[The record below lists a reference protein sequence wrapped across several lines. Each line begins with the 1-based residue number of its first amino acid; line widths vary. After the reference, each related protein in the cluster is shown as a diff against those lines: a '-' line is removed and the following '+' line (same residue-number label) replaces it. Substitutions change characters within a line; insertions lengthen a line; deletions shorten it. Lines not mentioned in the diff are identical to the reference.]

1 LTKNREAGK
10 QKRTKIIMATLQV
23 NIVSAEQAIFS
34 GEAEMVVAPGETGE
48 LGILPGHTPLMTRI
62 RPGTVKV
69 KLAGQD
75 KEEIVYVSGGIL
87 EVQPKAL
94 TILADTSIRAHDLDE
109 AKVMEAKRQAEEA
122 LANRATGQDRALV
135 VAELAQLAAQL
146 QAIRKLR
153 K

>member
-1 LTKNREAGK
+1 
-10 QKRTKIIMATLQV
+10 MATLHV

-48 LGILPGHTPLMTRI
+48 LGILPGHTPLLTRI

-69 KLAGQD
+69 KLAGQQQD
-75 KEEIVYVSGGIL
+75 EVIYVSGGIL
-87 EVQPKAL
+87 EVQPKSL

-109 AKVMEAKRQAEEA
+109 AKVKEAKRQAEEA
-122 LANRATGQDRALV
+122 LTNRASGQDRALV

-146 QAIRKLR
+146 QAIQKLR
-153 K
+153 RK

>member
-1 LTKNREAGK
+1 
-10 QKRTKIIMATLQV
+10 MATLHV

-34 GEAEMVVAPGETGE
+34 GEAEMVVAPGEMGE
-48 LGILPGHTPLMTRI
+48 LGILPGHTPLLTRI

-75 KEEIVYVSGGIL
+75 KEEIIYVSGGIL

-94 TILADTSIRAHDLDE
+94 TILADTSIRARDLDE
-109 AKVMEAKRQAEEA
+109 VKVIEAKRQAEEA
-122 LANRATGQDRALV
+122 LANRASGQDRALV

-146 QAIRKLR
+146 QAIQKLR
-153 K
+153 RK

>member
-1 LTKNREAGK
+1 
-10 QKRTKIIMATLQV
+10 MATLHV

-69 KLAGQD
+69 KLVGQD

-87 EVQPKAL
+87 EVQPKTL

>member
-1 LTKNREAGK
+1 
-10 QKRTKIIMATLQV
+10 MATLQV

-69 KLAGQD
+69 KLVGQD
-75 KEEIVYVSGGIL
+75 KEEIVYVSVGIL
-87 EVQPKAL
+87 EVQPKTL